1 MRILHTADWH
11 LNDRLGRIDRTA
23 DLRTAVERIAGY
35 CLTEK
40 IDTLLIAGDLFSEL
54 ARPDALRETVRH
66 WRDQFSPFLARGG
79 SILAVTGNHD
89 SETFCQTLRH
99 AMSLAGGEPLDGQ
112 LQPGRFFLA
121 TRPTY
126 LKLGDV
132 QFVLMPWP
140 TASQYPDAI
149 LGAETPE
156 EKTRRHSEAFRNA
169 LESQPLEPNW
179 PAVLVAHINVGGASV
194 GPGAF
199 RLSEQE
205 NVTIAADILANRFC
219 YAALGHVHKS
229 QSPGGF
235 EHVRYSGSIERM
247 DLGEQHDVKSCTVV
261 TVGPK
266 GLIGKPE
273 LLPLPATNIYPVV
286 IADPDAD
293 FERLKEELPDAA
305 NDLVQLTIRY
315 EAGRHRLEEILS
327 ESAKLFPRWYARD
340 WKEVTALGPSL
351 VAAGVA
357 ANEPDRTKGF
367 AETVRE
373 YLAQELIQLSEA
385 DRALLLAKVEEF
397 LQAEAA

>member
-11 LNDRLGRIDRTA
+11 VNDRLGRIDRTA

-35 CLTEK
+35 CQSEK
-40 IDTLLIAGDLFSEL
+40 IDTLVIAGDLFSEL

-99 AMSLAGGEPLDGQ
+99 AMSLAGGEPLDGV

-156 EKTRRHSEAFRNA
+156 EKTRRLSHAFRQA
-169 LESQPLEPNW
+169 LESQPIESNH
-179 PAVLVAHINVGGASV
+179 PAVLVAHINVSGASV

-205 NVTIAADILANRFC
+205 NVTIPADVLANRFC

-247 DLGEQHDVKSCTVV
+247 DLGEQHDVKSFTVV
-261 TVGPK
+261 TVGAK

-273 LLPLPATNIYPVV
+273 LLPLPATNIYSVV
-286 IADPDAD
+286 ITDPETD
-293 FERLKEELPDAA
+293 FERLKEEYPDAA

-315 EAGRHRLEEILS
+315 EAGRHRLEEILAA
-327 ESAKLFPRWYARD
+327 SAKLFPRWYARD
-340 WKEVTALGPSL
+340 WKEITAIGPSL
-351 VAAGVA
+351 VAAD
-357 ANEPDRTKGF
+357 EPDRTKGF

-373 YLAQELIQLSEA
+373 YLAQELIQYAEA
-385 DRALLLAKVEEF
+385 DRAVLLAKVEEF